1 MTLPVLCLMGPT
13 ASGKTALGVA
23 LAQALGGEI
32 VSVDSALVYR
42 GLDIGTAKPT
52 HAEQG
57 GIEHH
62 LLDIC
67 DPAEPYSAQQF
78 FVDAMAAITAIHQAG
93 KLPILVGGTMLY
105 FRSLLAPM
113 AALPAADPALR
124 ATLLESFARAG
135 GEAMHARLS
144 ALDPVAAR
152 GVHPHNRQRL
162 VRALEVCLLTG
173 QPISELWQQQ
183 QCQPEAGVVTN
194 QALGPVIQIG
204 LWPQQRASLHARI
217 EQRFEAMLKAG
228 FWEEVLALRARSD
241 LPSDCPALRTVG
253 YRQMWQHA
261 AGELSW
267 EDAHAAALAATRQ
280 LAKRQLT
287 WLRRWQ
293 SLQCFDMMQE
303 DLTAITLNWVKQ
315 TLKRYDS

>member
-1 MTLPVLCLMGPT
+1 MPLPVLCLMGPT

-52 HAEQG
+52 RAEQG

-124 ATLLESFARAG
+124 ATLLESFAREG

-162 VRALEVCLLTG
+162 LRALEVCLLTG

-183 QCQPEAGVVTN
+183 QRQPEAGVVTN

-303 DLTAITLNWVKQ
+303 DLTAVTLNWVKQ